1 MTSIPPELLGAIVA
15 EVTSLSDLLNLRT
28 VNSTLNE
35 FATPLAFRSVSFAN
49 GDKSI
54 ERFKRISNYPK
65 FAQHIRKVIY
75 QYEEAD
81 PSTFVGSFNPH
92 IQTNALGLPEG
103 EPLRQYTLRGFDGI
117 PFLEALSLVSQL
129 PALESLVLT
138 FRSDDGPFKAD
149 TEANAPDRNFPT
161 EIILQFLI
169 FRALAE
175 LPTGF
180 ASPLKSLIID
190 RFVTL
195 PHPYLESPPILEL
208 LSTLTHLTINTTTQS
223 ATFPMT
229 DPRMEWTSPPLFQ
242 KKALASSLV
251 SLELHHACLR
261 SGNVIVPVSDSS
273 FHLPRLEKLSLQRIY
288 FSKQGDIE
296 NFVVRHGK
304 TLVELKLFV
313 CPMALSTDTRQ
324 SSRATNSRRWAQVW
338 EHFDRDLKVLRNL
351 VVSEKHD
358 SHGVEDSGLGWYVNN
373 CYRPKVVDLGRVD
386 KEDDESALKRL
397 TKNVE
402 SRSP

>member
-1 MTSIPPELLGAIVA
+1 MTDLLHIAGLLTTTMTSIPPELLGAIVA
-15 EVTSLSDLLNLRT
+15 EVRSPSELLNLRA
-28 VNSTLNE
+28 VNSTLNA
-35 FATPLAFRSVSFAN
+35 FATPLAFRSISFAN

-54 ERFKRISNYPK
+54 ERFKRISNSPK
-65 FAQHIRKVIY
+65 FAQHIREVVY

-81 PSTFVGSFNPH
+81 PN
-92 IQTNALGLPEG
+92 
-103 EPLRQYTLRGFDGI
+103 EPLRQYTLRGFDGV

-129 PALESLVLT
+129 PALESLILT

-195 PHPYLESPPILEL
+195 PHPYLESPPIIAL
-208 LSTLTHLTINTTTQS
+208 LSTLTHLSIKTTSQC

-229 DPRMEWTSPPLFQ
+229 DPTLEWTSPPLFL

-251 SLELHHACLR
+251 SLELHHACVR
-261 SGNVIVPVSDSS
+261 SANVIVPVSDSS
-273 FHLPRLEKLSLQRIY
+273 FRLPHLEKLSLQRIY
-288 FSKQGDIE
+288 FSKQGDVEKFI
-296 NFVVRHGK
+296 VRHGK
-304 TLVELKLFV
+304 TLVELKLFA
-313 CPMALSTDTRQ
+313 CPMALSTDPRA
-324 SSRATNSRRWAQVW
+324 SGRATNSHSRWAQVW

-351 VVSEKHD
+351 VVMEKHD
-358 SHGVEDSGLGWYVNN
+358 SHGVEDSGLGWYVDNP
-373 CYRPKVVDLGRVD
+373 YRCNAVSLGRVD
-386 KEDDESALKRL
+386 KEEDGSALKVL
-397 TKNVE
+397 MKNVE

>member
-1 MTSIPPELLGAIVA
+1 MTTFPAELLGAIVA
-15 EVTSLSDLLNLRT
+15 EVSSLSDLLNLRAA
-28 VNSTLNE
+28 NSTLNT
-35 FATPLAFRSVSFAN
+35 FATPLAFQSVSFAN

-65 FAQHIRKVIY
+65 FAQHIRKVVY

-81 PSTFVGSFNPH
+81 PN
-92 IQTNALGLPEG
+92 

-138 FRSDDGPFKAD
+138 FRSDDGPFKSD

-195 PHPYLESPPILEL
+195 PHPYLESPPILAL
-208 LSTLTHLTINTTTQS
+208 LSTLTHLTINTTTQC

-229 DPRMEWTSPPLFQ
+229 DPRSEWSSPPLFQ
-242 KKALASSLV
+242 RKALASSLV
-251 SLELHHACLR
+251 SLELHHACVR
-261 SGNVIVPVSDSS
+261 SANVIVPVSDPS
-273 FHLPRLEKLSLQRIY
+273 FRLPHLEKLSLQRIY
-288 FSKQGDIE
+288 FSKQGDVEKFI
-296 NFVVRHGK
+296 VRHDK

-313 CPMALSTDTRQ
+313 CPMALSTDIRQ
-324 SSRATNSRRWAQVW
+324 SSRATNSRRWSQVW
-338 EHFDRDLKVLRNL
+338 EHFDRDLKVLRKL

-358 SHGVEDSGLGWYVNN
+358 SYGIEDKSLGWYVDN
-373 CYRPKVVDLGRVD
+373 CYRPKVVDPGRVD
-386 KEDDESALKRL
+386 KEDDESALKQFM
-397 TKNVE
+397 KKVE